1 MGLNS
6 ASRSSSVQLLHAPSA
21 APCGWLLRLLLAEG
35 DCCRKE
41 NRGAGE
47 AKDCCCRKEND
58 GEDCC
63 CRKENDGAA
72 GEAGDCCCR
81 KDNDGAAGEA
91 ELCCCRKENDRAGA
105 GAGAGE
111 LENMV
116 VASCSIFRVA
126 ASSRAS
132 ETV

>member
-6 ASRSSSVQLLHAPSA
+6 ASRSSSVQLLHAPSV
-21 APCGWLLRLLLAEG
+21 APCGWLLRLLLAKG
-35 DCCRKE
+35 D
-41 NRGAGE
+41 
-47 AKDCCCRKEND
+47 
-58 GEDCC
+58 C

-105 GAGAGE
+105 GDGDGE